1 MERPIPDTAQAEASP
16 EAADDMCRHAK
27 GGCYVISVAAEMVR
41 LHPQT
46 LRHYERLGLVQPER
60 TNGNIRRY
68 SAQDIERL
76 RRIQQL
82 IDDLGVN
89 LAGVEVILNM
99 HDYLEEQRRELEQ
112 RLVEQRATYESEI
125 RRLRSMLDRVQRER
139 EL

>member
-1 MERPIPDTAQAEASP
+1 MERRMPAIALADAPAEA
-16 EAADDMCRHAK
+16 EDDLCQRVK
-27 GGCYVISVAAEMVR
+27 EGCYVISVAAEMVQ

-99 HDYLEEQRRELEQ
+99 HDHLEAQRRELEQ
-112 RLVEQRATYESEI
+112 RLVDQRATYESEI